1 MTRLHPQPSLS
12 DAPARWLH
20 FRPPGDRT
28 QRVQAQRSGVAVN
41 PPWAAASARVPQPAQ
56 RGPAASGIDSLLT
69 RRGSVIAE
77 KVAAYL
83 PRRCGGYEDG
93 LRTCCGWIREW
104 TILSALFSTE
114 VGSRLCMGRTFY
126 GFLPP
131 LSGARA
137 SATREFKT
145 HMTSRMHPIIARERP
160 PMSSGADWGN
170 DGTGRFDPTR
180 KRPWTSRAAARWSNL
195 DWACRHDVQQQ
206 EPSQAKESAG
216 QLAAQRFIR
225 SNAKAQ
231 NRPDRARPPLLGPI
245 AGTSW
250 NRLRRGVL

>member
-1 MTRLHPQPSLS
+1 MPCRRRAEHTQVAWPRQTRFAVANRSRPANLSAALS
-12 DAPARWLH
+12 DVM
-20 FRPPGDRT
+20 RT
-28 QRVQAQRSGVAVN
+28 RSAGFLLGV
-41 PPWAAASARVPQPAQ
+41 
-56 RGPAASGIDSLLT
+56 G
-69 RRGSVIAE
+69 VIAE